1 MTDHTAHI
9 KEEFARQAETM
20 SAASTFTDLA
30 LLERIQTAIAPTAT
44 MRILDLGCGPG
55 IIVAVLAP
63 LVEEVVGFDL
73 TPEMLRK
80 ARERCSQSGVE
91 NVRLLLGNAEKLPFK
106 DGTFDAVVTRCT
118 IHHFKDPRVVI
129 SEMARVTRSSGR
141 VVAVDIVS
149 SEDPKEAELHNALEV
164 LRDPSHVRML
174 PKSLLLTMVQ
184 ESGLRIISDT
194 TWEKERLFDEWAHI
208 VNDPKRT
215 SPLETVMLGLAGGEN
230 RAGIDLRLEG
240 DTVVFTHRWL
250 LVTAEKLSDTGAKS
264 V

>member
-1 MTDHTAHI
+1 MTDHAAHI

-55 IIVAVLAP
+55 IIVATLAP

-91 NVRLLLGNAEKLPFK
+91 NIRLVLGNAEKLPFR

-118 IHHFKDPRVVI
+118 IHHFKDPRIII

-141 VVAVDIVS
+141 VVAADIVS
-149 SEDPKEAELHNALEV
+149 SEDPEEAELHNALEV

-174 PKSLLLTMVQ
+174 PKGLLLTMIQ
-184 ESGLRIISDT
+184 ESGLRIMSET
-194 TWEKERLFDEWAHI
+194 TWEKERRFDEWAHI

-215 SPLETVMLGLAGGEN
+215 TPLETVMLSLASAGN
-230 RAGIDLRLEG
+230 RAGINLRSDG

-250 LVTAEKLSDTGAKS
+250 LVTAEKLSSPG
-264 V
+264 VRNV

>member
-194 TWEKERLFDEWAHI
+194 TWEKERSFDEWAHI
-208 VNDPKRT
+208 ANDPKRT
-215 SPLETVMLGLAGGEN
+215 TPLQTVMLSLASAGN
-230 RAGIDLRLEG
+230 RAGIDLRFDG
-240 DTVVFTHRWL
+240 DTVVFKHRWL
-250 LVTAEKLSDTGAKS
+250 LVTAEKLSSPGVGS